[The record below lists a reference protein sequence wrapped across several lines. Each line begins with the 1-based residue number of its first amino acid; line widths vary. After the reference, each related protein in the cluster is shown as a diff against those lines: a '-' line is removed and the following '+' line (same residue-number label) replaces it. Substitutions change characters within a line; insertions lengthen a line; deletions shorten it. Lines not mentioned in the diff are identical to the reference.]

1 MPTVRR
7 LGDGYEPHVDEIE
20 GKLTYSLPVDSSFVS
35 VGFSF
40 EILQRDLDVL
50 LADPYR
56 RAALEVIAHT
66 ILQRS
71 MIRGNEPV
79 TQEAFGELVSQVLHG
94 EPEELERFIDA
105 IDRNHKIVIRTYV
118 EQVLARRSAE
128 RPT

>member
-1 MPTVRR
+1 MPTVRH
-7 LGDGYEPHVDEIE
+7 LGDGYEPHVDELE

-66 ILQRS
+66 VLQRS
-71 MIRGNEPV
+71 MIRGNAQV
-79 TQEAFGELVSQVLHG
+79 TQKAFGELVSQVLHG

-105 IDRNHKIVIRTYV
+105 IDRNHNIVIRIYV

-128 RPT
+128 RA

>member
-20 GKLTYSLPVDSSFVS
+20 GRLTYSLPVDSSFVS
-35 VGFSF
+35 VDFSF

-71 MIRGNEPV
+71 MIRGNEQV
-79 TQEAFGELVSQVLHG
+79 TQKAFGELVSQVLHA

-105 IDRNHKIVIRTYV
+105 IDRDHNIVIRIYV

-128 RPT
+128 RP